1 MCGKMIESLGD
12 LLLAGQPQCGKGV
25 PIGIHMQIALEMT
38 DGDEGGREE
47 LVLTWQGPT
56 YP

>member
-1 MCGKMIESLGD
+1 ML
-12 LLLAGQPQCGKGV
+12 QGV

-38 DGDEGGREE
+38 DGDERGREE
-47 LVLTWQGPT
+47 LLLTRQGPT